1 MHDRSNVARGQW
13 GESLACRQLRRA
25 GHRII
30 DRNWR
35 SPERDIRGEL
45 DIVSVHVD
53 VLVFTE
59 VKARRRTGFGGAAA
73 AVDER
78 KQHQIRSLAESWL
91 RVRRDADVDVS
102 FDGVRFD
109 VIAIDG
115 VQVTHLESA
124 F

>member
-13 GESLACRQLRRA
+13 GESLACRHLRRV

-35 SPERDIRGEL
+35 SPERDVRGEL
-45 DIVSVHVD
+45 DIVSVDAGIV
-53 VLVFTE
+53 VFTE

-73 AVDER
+73 AVDAR
-78 KQHQIRSLAESWL
+78 KQQQIRSLAESWL
-91 RVRRDADVDVS
+91 RVHGDAARDEP

-115 VQVTHLESA
+115 VQVTHLDAA